1 MDAQLMCNTARAL
14 MTTWDDVR
22 LVLALL
28 RTPSSERA
36 AELLGVDRSTI
47 SRRLAA
53 IEKALGATL
62 FARTRDGH
70 RPTAAALRLRPHAE
84 AMEQAARALEGAVG
98 DAAGGGEGAGAAVA
112 GRVRVASTEGL
123 AAMLVA
129 DGLLDVSRAHPA
141 LDVEV
146 IGGNRPVDLAN
157 DEADIALRLAAV
169 REAALR
175 VRCLARVGIGLFAS
189 HAYVAARGAPLQQAI
204 ARGELAGHD
213 VLLPAGELTRLPEA
227 RWLAGRKGVRVA
239 MRSNTMPALI
249 AAAVAGHGI
258 IALDLS
264 WGRANKELAELAVLD
279 HIPRRPVWLVTRAET
294 PERAA
299 IKIVRE
305 RVAAIVTRRMGG

>member
-1 MDAQLMCNTARAL
+1 MI
-14 MTTWDDVR
+14 WDDAR
-22 LVLALL
+22 FVLALL

-53 IEKALGATL
+53 IEKSLGATL
-62 FARTRDGH
+62 FARTRNGH
-70 RPTAAALRLRPHAE
+70 RPSAAALRLRPHAE
-84 AMEQAARALEGAVG
+84 AMEQAARALETAVG
-98 DAAGGGEGAGAAVA
+98 DAGEGGVT

-129 DGLLDVSRAHPA
+129 DGLLDVARAHPA
-141 LDVEV
+141 LDLEV

-157 DEADIALRLAAV
+157 DEADLALRVAAV

-189 HAYVAARGAPLQQAI
+189 HAYVGTRGKPQQQAVARGD
-204 ARGELAGHD
+204 LAGHD
-213 VLLPAGELTRLPEA
+213 LLLPAGELARLPEA
-227 RWLAGRKGVRVA
+227 RWLAARKGARVA
-239 MRSNTMPALI
+239 LRSNTMPTLI

-258 IALDLS
+258 VALDLS
-264 WGRANKELAELAVLD
+264 WGRANTELAELAVLD

-294 PERAA
+294 PERTA
-299 IKIVRE
+299 IRVVRE
-305 RVAAIVTRRMGG
+305 RIAAIVARRMGAAQ

>member
-1 MDAQLMCNTARAL
+1 

-84 AMEQAARALEGAVG
+84 LMEQAARALEAAVG
-98 DAAGGGEGAGAAVA
+98 DAAAGAGAIT

-129 DGLLDVSRAHPA
+129 DGLLDISRAHPA

-146 IGGNRPVDLAN
+146 IGGNRPLDLAN
-157 DEADIALRLAAV
+157 DEADIALRLAPV

-189 HAYVAARGAPLQQAI
+189 HAYVGARGAPQHQAI
-204 ARGELAGHD
+204 ARGDLAGHD
-213 VLLPAGELTRLPEA
+213 VLLPAGELARLPEA
-227 RWLAGRKGVRVA
+227 RWLVARKGVRVA
-239 MRSNTMPALI
+239 LRSNTMPALI

-264 WGRANKELAELAVLD
+264 WGRTNNELVELAVLD
-279 HIPRRPVWLVTRAET
+279 HIPRRPVWLVTRSET
-294 PERAA
+294 PEHAA
-299 IKIVRE
+299 IRVVRE
-305 RVAAIVTRRMGG
+305 RIAAIVAHRMGGSI

>member
-1 MDAQLMCNTARAL
+1 

-36 AELLGVDRSTI
+36 AELLGIDRSTI
-47 SRRLAA
+47 SRRLAT

-84 AMEQAARALEGAVG
+84 AMEQAARALEAAVG
-98 DAAGGGEGAGAAVA
+98 DAAAGAGAIT

-129 DGLLDVSRAHPA
+129 DGLLDISHAHPA

-157 DEADIALRLAAV
+157 DEADIALRMAAV

-189 HAYVAARGAPLQQAI
+189 HAYVGARGAPQQQAI
-204 ARGELAGHD
+204 ARGDLAGHD
-213 VLLPAGELTRLPEA
+213 VLLPSGELARLPEA
-227 RWLAGRKGVRVA
+227 RWLAARKGVRVVLH
-239 MRSNTMPALI
+239 SNTMPALI

-258 IALDLS
+258 VALDVS
-264 WGRANKELAELAVLD
+264 WGRANTELAELAVLD
-279 HIPRRPVWLVTRAET
+279 HIPRRPVWLVTRSES

-299 IKIVRE
+299 IRVVRE
-305 RVAAIVTRRMGG
+305 RIAAIVVRRMGGTGAI

>member
-1 MDAQLMCNTARAL
+1 MHTYCAILHLAL

-70 RPTAAALRLRPHAE
+70 RPTAAVLRLRPHAE
-84 AMEQAARALEGAVG
+84 AMEQAARALEAAVG
-98 DAAGGGEGAGAAVA
+98 DAAAGTAIT

-157 DEADIALRLAAV
+157 DEADIALRMATV

-189 HAYVAARGAPLQQAI
+189 YTYVGARGAPQQQAI
-204 ARGELAGHD
+204 ARGGLAGHD
-213 VLLPAGELTRLPEA
+213 VLLPAGELARLPEA
-227 RWLAGRKGVRVA
+227 RWLAARKGVRVA
-239 MRSNTMPALI
+239 LRSNAMPALI

-258 IALDLS
+258 VALDLS

-279 HIPRRPVWLVTRAET
+279 HIPRRPVWLVTRSET

-299 IKIVRE
+299 IRVGRE
-305 RVAAIVTRRMGG
+305 RIAAIVARRMGGTNTM